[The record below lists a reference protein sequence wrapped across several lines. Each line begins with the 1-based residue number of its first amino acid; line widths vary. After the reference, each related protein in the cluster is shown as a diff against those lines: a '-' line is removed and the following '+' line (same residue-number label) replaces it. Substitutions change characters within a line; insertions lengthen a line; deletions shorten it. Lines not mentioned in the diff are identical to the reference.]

1 MMRLKLVELHK
12 AILRSIHGH
21 VSRDCPILFIVDI
34 ETHRVRRREI
44 AEDEF
49 VWIGRHCFA
58 HDAESDAAKKLLFD
72 AVNAGR

>member
-58 HDAESDAAKKLLFD
+58 HDAESDAEKKLLFD